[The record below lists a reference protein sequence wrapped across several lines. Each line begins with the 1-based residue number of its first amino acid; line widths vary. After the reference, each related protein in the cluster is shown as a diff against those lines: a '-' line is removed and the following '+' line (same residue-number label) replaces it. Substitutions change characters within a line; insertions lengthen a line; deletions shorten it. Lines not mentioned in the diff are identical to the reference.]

1 MDDILIY
8 SSSLEEHEK
17 TLELVLKRCSYHGIE
32 LSLKKCQFIKSEVD
46 YLGFRF
52 TRKGIVPQDKLL
64 EPMIRASMPKTLTEL
79 RSLLSLFSFYR
90 RFIPNYSKI
99 SFPLKEL
106 TKGYPVGKGKNI
118 KVDTDNEEC
127 RKALAKLKEL

>member
-1 MDDILIY
+1 MNRLHNCKYLTVLDASKGYLQIALTEDLKKYTAFRFKNNCFQYKRMCFGLGSAPSTWVRLINLVLSGIDNVYKYMDDILIY

-52 TRKGIVPQDKLL
+52 TRKGIVL
-64 EPMIRASMPKTLTEL
+64 
-79 RSLLSLFSFYR
+79 
-90 RFIPNYSKI
+90 
-99 SFPLKEL
+99 
-106 TKGYPVGKGKNI
+106 
-118 KVDTDNEEC
+118 
-127 RKALAKLKEL
+127 